1 MAAKTKNSKEKVVEF
16 QLLQQQLEQMQKY
29 LEEIELKLLEFHKT
43 KESLSEM
50 ASLKPGSEAFIPL
63 AQGIFA
69 HGKIEET
76 STLLVNVGA
85 DIAVTKTIPQVK
97 ELIDRQIAELSE
109 VKEQLN
115 SNALQLTHRLNE
127 LLKEE

>member
-1 MAAKTKNSKEKVVEF
+1 MVKNKDAKEKVMEF

-69 HGKIEET
+69 QGNINET

-97 ELIDRQIAELSE
+97 ELIDRQVSELSE
-109 VKEQLN
+109 VKEQLDGN
-115 SNALQLTHRLNE
+115 VIQLTHRLNE
-127 LLKEE
+127 LLEEE

>member
-1 MAAKTKNSKEKVVEF
+1 MDKTENSREKVVEF

-29 LEEIELKLLEFHKT
+29 LEEIEMKLLEFHKT
-43 KESLSEM
+43 KESLSEV
-50 ASLKPGSEAFIPL
+50 SSIKSGSESFIPL

-69 HGKIEET
+69 RGKLDDT

-85 DIAVTKTIPQVK
+85 DIAVTKTVPQVK
-97 ELIDRQIAELSE
+97 ELIDRQVAELSE

-115 SNALQLTHRLNE
+115 GNVLQLTSRLNE
-127 LLKEE
+127 LLEEE

>member
-1 MAAKTKNSKEKVVEF
+1 MAKNKDAKEKVMEF

-50 ASLKPGSEAFIPL
+50 ASLRSGSEAFIPL

-69 HGKIEET
+69 QGKIDET

-97 ELIDRQIAELSE
+97 ELIDKQVTELSE
-109 VKEQLN
+109 VKEQLDGN
-115 SNALQLTHRLNE
+115 VLQLTQRLHA
-127 LLKEE
+127 LLEEE